1 MGFSPPPLTPARH
14 IKAPLSFCCGFAR
27 LFIGSPLLYHRHSP
41 FQFGLQL
48 GLPSRIFIWDF
59 HLGFPLG
66 ISIWDSRLVRS
77 QVNNSM
83 RNPVQKK
90 NNNMLMRTQQII
102 TIYPA
107 ATLRDCRRECFPYEF
122 ENKEFLTPLGFYSM
136 FWKVKKK
143 CKSRRQ
149 RD

>member
-1 MGFSPPPLTPARH
+1 MGFPLGIST
-14 IKAPLSFCCGFAR
+14 
-27 LFIGSPLLYHRHSP
+27 
-41 FQFGLQL
+41 
-48 GLPSRIFIWDF
+48 WDF
-59 HLGFPLG
+59 HLGFPFG
-66 ISIWDSRLVRS
+66 SIAS
-77 QVNNSM
+77 QQLHAKSGSE
-83 RNPVQKK
+83 K

-122 ENKEFLTPLGFYSM
+122 ENKDFLTPLGFYSM

-149 RD
+149 RDWGFTVCFVAIDNAAGVLQYVLLVGNQACRGPKRGPGPIWPKSGRS